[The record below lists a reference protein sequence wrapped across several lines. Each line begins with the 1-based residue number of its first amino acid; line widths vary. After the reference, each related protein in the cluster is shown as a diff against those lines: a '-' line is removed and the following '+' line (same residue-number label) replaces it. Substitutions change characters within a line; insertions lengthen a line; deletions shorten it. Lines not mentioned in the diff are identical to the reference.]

1 MMFSYK
7 KAKNVLALT
16 AALSVLCSQSVFAA
30 TLELDLEETIQRAL
44 LTNPDIKIAES
55 QRKEAKAD
63 YSAAKSA
70 RGISISLNHSTGRG
84 GYADNQA
91 VRDAAGRI
99 LGYTKYIGNDH
110 SNSITASLPIFTG
123 GELQGQ
129 IGQAKAN
136 YRTMLSAEQQA
147 YNEMKETA
155 TTGYFNMLNAG
166 NMKNLRTES
175 VDRLQAHLDNVI
187 AQYNVGIVARADVL
201 RSEVELANAKQDL
214 ITASNEYDVAEA
226 TLNNI
231 IGTPL
236 NTTLTLKDTL
246 QYVPYDNDM
255 AYCLAYSEEHRP
267 ELKQAEYGVDAA
279 EAALVVAR
287 SGHMP
292 KIYANASNNWGGD
305 GSNWPGDDNENWSV
319 GVTASMNI
327 FDSGVTWSKIHAAQE
342 ALVQAKETQRQVKDA
357 VELEVRTD
365 YLNMREAEKRITTA
379 QVAVASAEEDYH
391 IAVVRYQA
399 GVGTNIDVM
408 DAQEALTQ
416 AKTNYYQALYNYNT
430 SKAALNT
437 SMGVGVPVPEPRT
450 FPEPVEDTDVSAD
463 TEDAAA
469 ETVPDEEM
477 ADADVQQGAEE
488 AANDSE
494 NADAE
499 AAENAA
505 PAEQQSEAVP
515 AEEAAVDA
523 QAAAE

>member
-1 MMFSYK
+1 MFSYK

-44 LTNPDIKIAES
+44 LTNPSVKIAES

-84 GYADNQA
+84 GYADNT
-91 VRDAAGRI
+91 RYFTYDNLGNRI
-99 LGYTKYIGNDH
+99 PQYDKSIGNSH

-136 YRTMLSAEQQA
+136 YRSMLSAEEQA

-155 TTGYFNMLNAG
+155 TTGYFNMLNAT
-166 NMKNLRTES
+166 NMKALRQES

-201 RSEVELANAKQDL
+201 RSEVELANAKQDY

-236 NTTLTLKDTL
+236 NTTLKLKDSL

-255 AYCLAYSEEHRP
+255 AYCLAYSEQHRP

-292 KIYANASNNWGGD
+292 KVYASASNSWA
-305 GSNWPGDDNENWSV
+305 SESWPGDDNEEWQV

-342 ALVQAKETQRQVKDA
+342 ALVQAKESQRQIKDA

-365 YLNMREAEKRITTA
+365 YLSMREAEKRISTA

-450 FPEPVEDTDVSAD
+450 FPEPVEDT
-463 TEDAAA
+463 AA
-469 ETVPDEEM
+469 
-477 ADADVQQGAEE
+477 Q
-488 AANDSE
+488 
-494 NADAE
+494 

-505 PAEQQSEAVP
+505 STAAENGNT
-515 AEEAAVDA
+515 
-523 QAAAE
+523 AAAEQTAE

>member
-1 MMFSYK
+1 MFSYK

-44 LTNPDIKIAES
+44 LTNPSVKIAEYN
-55 QRKEAKAD
+55 RKAAKAD
-63 YSAAKSA
+63 YSAAKGA

-84 GYADNQA
+84 GYADNQFFEG
-91 VRDAAGRI
+91 VNIG
-99 LGYTKYIGNDH
+99 KQIGNSH
-110 SNSITASLPIFTG
+110 NNSVTATLPIFTG

-136 YRTMLSAEQQA
+136 YRSMLSAEEQA
-147 YNEMKETA
+147 YIEMKETA
-155 TTGYFNMLNAG
+155 TSGYFTMLDAG
-166 NMKNLRTES
+166 NMKALRQES

-201 RSEVELANAKQDL
+201 RSEVELANAQQNY
-214 ITASNEYDVAEA
+214 ITASNQYDVAEA

-236 NTTLTLKDTL
+236 GTTLLLKDRL
-246 QYVPYDNDM
+246 QYEPYENDM
-255 AYCLAYSEEHRP
+255 AYCLAYSEQHRP
-267 ELKQAEYGVDAA
+267 ELKQAEYAIDSA

-292 KIYANASNNWGGD
+292 KVYANASNNWGGN
-305 GSNWPGDDNENWSV
+305 GSDWPGDDDENWSV
-319 GVTASMNI
+319 GVTASMNV

-342 ALVQAKETQRQVKDA
+342 NLAKAKESQRHIKDN

-365 YLNMREAEKRITTA
+365 YLNLREAEKRITTT

-450 FPEPVEDTDVSAD
+450 FPEPVEDTAAQAADAQSAG
-463 TEDAAA
+463 TDAAA
-469 ETVPDEEM
+469 QTENA
-477 ADADVQQGAEE
+477 ADGSAQTPANTAGAEQP
-488 AANDSE
+488 
-494 NADAE
+494 

-505 PAEQQSEAVP
+505 STAAENGNT
-515 AEEAAVDA
+515 
-523 QAAAE
+523 AAAEQTAE

>member
-1 MMFSYK
+1 MFSYK

-44 LTNPDIKIAES
+44 LTNPSVKIAEYN
-55 QRKEAKAD
+55 RKAAKAD

-70 RGISISLNHSTGRG
+70 RGISISLSHDSGRG
-84 GYADNQA
+84 GYADYAWRNVNGGA
-91 VRDAAGRI
+91 PI
-99 LGYTKYIGNDH
+99 WTKSIGNSH

-136 YRTMLSAEQQA
+136 YRSMLSAEEQA

-155 TTGYFNMLNAG
+155 TTGYFNMLNAT
-166 NMKNLRTES
+166 NMKALRQES

-201 RSEVELANAKQDL
+201 RSEVELANAQQNY

-236 NTTLTLKDTL
+236 GTTLLLKDRL
-246 QYVPYDNDM
+246 QYEPYENDM
-255 AYCLAYSEEHRP
+255 AYCLAYSEQHRP
-267 ELKQAEYGVDAA
+267 ELKQAEYAIDSA

-292 KIYANASNNWGGD
+292 KVYANASNNWGGN
-305 GSNWPGDDNENWSV
+305 GSDWPGDDDENWSV
-319 GVTASMNI
+319 GVTASMNV

-342 ALVQAKETQRQVKDA
+342 NLAKAKESQRQIKDN

-365 YLNMREAEKRITTA
+365 YLNLREAEKRITTT

-450 FPEPVEDTDVSAD
+450 FPEPVEDTAAQSAD
-463 TEDAAA
+463 AQSAGTDTAAQTENAAS
-469 ETVPDEEM
+469 
-477 ADADVQQGAEE
+477 
-488 AANDSE
+488 DSAQE
-494 NADAE
+494 PVNTADAE
-499 AAENAA
+499 QPAAENAA
-505 PAEQQSEAVP
+505 STAAENGNT
-515 AEEAAVDA
+515 
-523 QAAAE
+523 AAAEQTAE

>member
-1 MMFSYK
+1 MFGYK
-7 KAKNVLALT
+7 KAKNVLVLT
-16 AALSVLCSQSVFAA
+16 AALSVLCSQPVFAA
-30 TLELDLEETIQRAL
+30 TLELDLDETIQRAL

-70 RGISISLNHSTGRG
+70 RGISISLNHDSGRG
-84 GYADNQA
+84 GYADNRRY
-91 VRDAAGRI
+91 VITDNMGRQI
-99 LGYTKYIGNDH
+99 PRYDKSIGNSH
-110 SNSITASLPIFTG
+110 SNSITASLPLFTG

-136 YRTMLSAEQQA
+136 YRSMLSAEEQA

-166 NMKNLRTES
+166 NMKALRQES

-201 RSEVELANAKQDL
+201 RSEVELANAKQDY

-236 NTTLTLKDTL
+236 NTTLKLKDSL

-255 AYCLAYSEEHRP
+255 AYCLAYSEQHRP

-292 KIYANASNNWGGD
+292 KIYANASDNWGGN
-305 GSNWPGDDNENWSV
+305 GSNWPGDDDENWSV
-319 GVTASMNI
+319 GVTASINV

-342 ALVQAKETQRQVKDA
+342 ALVQAKESQRQIKDN

-365 YLNMREAEKRITTA
+365 YLSMREAEKRITTA

-450 FPEPVEDTDVSAD
+450 FPEPVEDTAAQAADAQSAG
-463 TEDAAA
+463 TDAAA
-469 ETVPDEEM
+469 QTENA
-477 ADADVQQGAEE
+477 ADDSAQAP
-488 AANDSE
+488 ANT
-494 NADAE
+494 ADAE
-499 AAENAA
+499 QPAAENAA
-505 PAEQQSEAVP
+505 STSTAAENGNT
-515 AEEAAVDA
+515 
-523 QAAAE
+523 AAAEQTAE

>member
-1 MMFSYK
+1 MFSYK

-44 LTNPDIKIAES
+44 LTNPSVKIAEYN
-55 QRKEAKAD
+55 RKAAKAD
-63 YSAAKSA
+63 YSAAKGA
-70 RGISISLNHSTGRG
+70 RGISISLNHDSGRG
-84 GYADNQA
+84 GYADNRRY
-91 VRDAAGRI
+91 VITDNMGRQI
-99 LGYTKYIGNDH
+99 PRYDKSIGNSH
-110 SNSITASLPIFTG
+110 SNSITASLPLFTG

-136 YRTMLSAEQQA
+136 YRSMLSAEEQA

-155 TTGYFNMLNAG
+155 TTGYFNMLNAT
-166 NMKNLRTES
+166 NMKALRQES

-201 RSEVELANAKQDL
+201 RSEVELANAQQNY

-236 NTTLTLKDTL
+236 GTTLLLKDRL
-246 QYVPYDNDM
+246 QYEPYENDM
-255 AYCLAYSEEHRP
+255 AYCLAYSEQHRP
-267 ELKQAEYGVDAA
+267 ELKQAEYAIDSA

-292 KIYANASNNWGGD
+292 KVYANASNNWGGN
-305 GSNWPGDDNENWSV
+305 GSDWPGDDDENWSV
-319 GVTASMNI
+319 GVTASMNV

-342 ALVQAKETQRQVKDA
+342 NLAKAKESQRQIKDN

-365 YLNMREAEKRITTA
+365 YLSMREAEKRITTT

-450 FPEPVEDTDVSAD
+450 FPEPVEDT
-463 TEDAAA
+463 AAQA
-469 ETVPDEEM
+469 
-477 ADADVQQGAEE
+477 ADAQSAGTDT
-488 AANDSE
+488 AAQTENAADDSAQAQA
-494 NADAE
+494 NTADAE
-499 AAENAA
+499 QPAAENAA
-505 PAEQQSEAVP
+505 STAAENGNT
-515 AEEAAVDA
+515 
-523 QAAAE
+523 AAAEQTAE

>member
-1 MMFSYK
+1 MFSYK

-44 LTNPDIKIAES
+44 LTNPSVKIAEYN
-55 QRKEAKAD
+55 RKAAKAD
-63 YSAAKSA
+63 YSAAKGA
-70 RGISISLNHSTGRG
+70 RGISISLNHDSGRG
-84 GYADNQA
+84 GYADNRRY
-91 VRDAAGRI
+91 VITDNMGRQI
-99 LGYTKYIGNDH
+99 PRYDKSIGNSH
-110 SNSITASLPIFTG
+110 SNSITASLPLFTG

-136 YRTMLSAEQQA
+136 YRSMLSAEEQA

-155 TTGYFNMLNAG
+155 TTGYFNMLNAT
-166 NMKNLRTES
+166 NMKALRQES

-201 RSEVELANAKQDL
+201 RSEVELANAQQNY

-236 NTTLTLKDTL
+236 GTTLLLKDRL
-246 QYVPYDNDM
+246 QYEPYENDM
-255 AYCLAYSEEHRP
+255 AYCLAYSEQHRP
-267 ELKQAEYGVDAA
+267 ELKQAEYAIDSA

-292 KIYANASNNWGGD
+292 KVYANASNNWGGN
-305 GSNWPGDDNENWSV
+305 GSDWPGDDDENWSV
-319 GVTASMNI
+319 GVTASMNV

-342 ALVQAKETQRQVKDA
+342 NLAKAKESQRQIKDN

-365 YLNMREAEKRITTA
+365 YLNLREAEKRITTT

-450 FPEPVEDTDVSAD
+450 FPEPVEDTAAQAADAQSAG
-463 TEDAAA
+463 TDAAA
-469 ETVPDEEM
+469 QTENA
-477 ADADVQQGAEE
+477 ADGSAQAP
-488 AANDSE
+488 ANT
-494 NADAE
+494 ADAE
-499 AAENAA
+499 QPAAENAA
-505 PAEQQSEAVP
+505 STAAENGNT
-515 AEEAAVDA
+515 
-523 QAAAE
+523 AAAEQTAE

>member
-1 MMFSYK
+1 MFSYK

-16 AALSVLCSQSVFAA
+16 AALSMLCSQSVFAA

-44 LTNPDIKIAES
+44 LTNPSVKIAEYN
-55 QRKEAKAD
+55 RKAAKAD
-63 YSAAKSA
+63 YSAAKGA
-70 RGISISLNHSTGRG
+70 RGISISLSHSSGRG
-84 GYADNQA
+84 GYADPQYNQQL
-91 VRDAAGRI
+91 RI
-99 LGYTKYIGNDH
+99 WTKGIDNSH

-136 YRTMLSAEQQA
+136 YRSMLSAEEQA

-155 TTGYFNMLNAG
+155 TTGYFNMLNAT
-166 NMKNLRTES
+166 NMKALRQES

-201 RSEVELANAKQDL
+201 RSEVELANAQQNY
-214 ITASNEYDVAEA
+214 ITASNQYDVAEA

-236 NTTLTLKDTL
+236 NTTLKLKDSL

-255 AYCLAYSEEHRP
+255 AYCLAYSEQHRP
-267 ELKQAEYGVDAA
+267 ELKQAEYAVDSA

-292 KIYANASNNWGGD
+292 KVYANASNNWGGN
-305 GSNWPGDDNENWSV
+305 GSDWPGDDDENWSV
-319 GVTASMNI
+319 GVTASMNV

-342 ALVQAKETQRQVKDA
+342 NLAKAKESQRQIKDN

-365 YLNMREAEKRITTA
+365 YLNLREAEKRITTT

-450 FPEPVEDTDVSAD
+450 FPEPVEDTAAQAADAQSAG
-463 TEDAAA
+463 TDAAA
-469 ETVPDEEM
+469 QTENA
-477 ADADVQQGAEE
+477 ADGSAQAP
-488 AANDSE
+488 ANT
-494 NADAE
+494 ADAE
-499 AAENAA
+499 QPAAENAA
-505 PAEQQSEAVP
+505 STAAENGNT
-515 AEEAAVDA
+515 
-523 QAAAE
+523 AAAEQTAE

>member
-1 MMFSYK
+1 MFSYK

-44 LTNPDIKIAES
+44 LTNPSVKIAES

-70 RGISISLNHSTGRG
+70 RGISISLNHDSGRG
-84 GYADNQA
+84 GYADNRRY
-91 VRDAAGRI
+91 VITDNMGRQI
-99 LGYTKYIGNDH
+99 PRYDKSIGNSH
-110 SNSITASLPIFTG
+110 SNSITASLPLFTG

-136 YRTMLSAEQQA
+136 YRSMLSAEEQA

-155 TTGYFNMLNAG
+155 TTGYFNMLNAT
-166 NMKNLRTES
+166 NMKALRQES

-201 RSEVELANAKQDL
+201 RSEVELANAQQNY

-236 NTTLTLKDTL
+236 GTTLLLKDRL
-246 QYVPYDNDM
+246 QYEPYENDM
-255 AYCLAYSEEHRP
+255 AYCLAYSEQHRP

-292 KIYANASNNWGGD
+292 KVYASASNSWA
-305 GSNWPGDDNENWSV
+305 SESWPGDDNEEWQV

-342 ALVQAKETQRQVKDA
+342 ALVQAKESQRQIKDA

-365 YLNMREAEKRITTA
+365 YLSMREAEKRISTA

-450 FPEPVEDTDVSAD
+450 FPEPVEDTAAQAADAQSAG
-463 TEDAAA
+463 TDAAA
-469 ETVPDEEM
+469 QTENA
-477 ADADVQQGAEE
+477 ADGSAQAP
-488 AANDSE
+488 ANT
-494 NADAE
+494 ADAE
-499 AAENAA
+499 QPAAENAA
-505 PAEQQSEAVP
+505 STAAENGNT
-515 AEEAAVDA
+515 
-523 QAAAE
+523 AAAEQTAE

>member
-1 MMFSYK
+1 MFSYK

-44 LTNPDIKIAES
+44 LTNPSVKIAEYN
-55 QRKEAKAD
+55 RKAAKAD
-63 YSAAKSA
+63 YSAAKGA
-70 RGISISLNHSTGRG
+70 RGISISLSHDSGRG
-84 GYADNQA
+84 GYADYAMRSVN
-91 VRDAAGRI
+91 GGTPI
-99 LGYTKYIGNDH
+99 WTKSIGNSH

-136 YRTMLSAEQQA
+136 YRSMLSAEEQA

-155 TTGYFNMLNAG
+155 TTGYFNMLNAT
-166 NMKNLRTES
+166 NMKALRQES

-201 RSEVELANAKQDL
+201 RSEVELANAQQNY
-214 ITASNEYDVAEA
+214 ITASNQYDVAEA

-236 NTTLTLKDTL
+236 GTTLLLKDRL
-246 QYVPYDNDM
+246 QYEPYENDM
-255 AYCLAYSEEHRP
+255 AYCLAYSEQHRP
-267 ELKQAEYGVDAA
+267 ELKQAEYAVDSA

-292 KIYANASNNWGGD
+292 KVYANASNNWGGN
-305 GSNWPGDDNENWSV
+305 GSDWPGDDDENWSV
-319 GVTASMNI
+319 GVTASMNV

-342 ALVQAKETQRQVKDA
+342 NLAKAKESQRQIKDN

-365 YLNMREAEKRITTA
+365 YLNLREAEKRITTT

-450 FPEPVEDTDVSAD
+450 FPEPVEDTAAQAADAQSAG
-463 TEDAAA
+463 TDAAA
-469 ETVPDEEM
+469 QTENA
-477 ADADVQQGAEE
+477 ADGSAQAP
-488 AANDSE
+488 ANT
-494 NADAE
+494 ADAE
-499 AAENAA
+499 QPAAENAA
-505 PAEQQSEAVP
+505 STAAENGNT
-515 AEEAAVDA
+515 
-523 QAAAE
+523 AAAEQTAE

>member
-1 MMFSYK
+1 MFSYK

-44 LTNPDIKIAES
+44 LTNPSVKIAEYN
-55 QRKEAKAD
+55 RKAAKAD

-70 RGISISLNHSTGRG
+70 RGISISLSHESGRG
-84 GYADNQA
+84 VYADNHIL
-91 VRDAAGRI
+91 RDAAGRI
-99 LGYTKYIGNDH
+99 LSNDKQIGNTH

-136 YRTMLSAEQQA
+136 YRSMLSAEEQA

-155 TTGYFNMLNAG
+155 TTGYFNMLNAT
-166 NMKNLRTES
+166 NMKALRQES

-201 RSEVELANAKQDL
+201 RSEVELANAQQNY

-236 NTTLTLKDTL
+236 GTTLLLKDRL
-246 QYVPYDNDM
+246 QYEPYENDM
-255 AYCLAYSEEHRP
+255 AYCLAYSEQHRP
-267 ELKQAEYGVDAA
+267 ELKQAEYAIDSA

-292 KIYANASNNWGGD
+292 KVYANASNNWGGN
-305 GSNWPGDDNENWSV
+305 GSDWPGDDDENWSV
-319 GVTASMNI
+319 GVTASMNV

-342 ALVQAKETQRQVKDA
+342 NLAKAKESQRQIKDN

-365 YLNMREAEKRITTA
+365 YLNLREAEKRITTT

-450 FPEPVEDTDVSAD
+450 FPEPVEDTAAQAADAQSAG
-463 TEDAAA
+463 TDAAA
-469 ETVPDEEM
+469 QTENA
-477 ADADVQQGAEE
+477 ADDSAQAP
-488 AANDSE
+488 ANT
-494 NADAE
+494 ADAE
-499 AAENAA
+499 QPAAENAA
-505 PAEQQSEAVP
+505 STSTAAENGNT
-515 AEEAAVDA
+515 
-523 QAAAE
+523 AAAEQTAE

>member
-1 MMFSYK
+1 MFSYK

-44 LTNPDIKIAES
+44 LTNPSVKIAEYN
-55 QRKEAKAD
+55 RKAAKAD
-63 YSAAKSA
+63 YSAAKGA
-70 RGISISLNHSTGRG
+70 RGISISLSHDSGRG
-84 GYADNQA
+84 GYANYA
-91 VRDAAGRI
+91 WRNVNGGAPI
-99 LGYTKYIGNDH
+99 WTKSIGNSH

-136 YRTMLSAEQQA
+136 YRSMLSAEEQA

-155 TTGYFNMLNAG
+155 TTGYFNMLNAT
-166 NMKNLRTES
+166 NMKALRQES

-201 RSEVELANAKQDL
+201 RSEVELANAQQNY

-236 NTTLTLKDTL
+236 GTTLLLKDRL
-246 QYVPYDNDM
+246 QYEPYENDM
-255 AYCLAYSEEHRP
+255 AYCLAYSEQHRP

-292 KIYANASNNWGGD
+292 KVYANASNNWGGN
-305 GSNWPGDDNENWSV
+305 GSDWPGDDDENWSV
-319 GVTASMNI
+319 GVTASMNV
-327 FDSGVTWSKIHAAQE
+327 FDSGVTWSRIHAAQE
-342 ALVQAKETQRQVKDA
+342 NLAKAKESQRQIKDN

-365 YLNMREAEKRITTA
+365 YLNLREAEKRITTT

-450 FPEPVEDTDVSAD
+450 FPEPVEDT
-463 TEDAAA
+463 AAQA
-469 ETVPDEEM
+469 
-477 ADADVQQGAEE
+477 ADAQSAGSDT
-488 AANDSE
+488 AAQTE
-494 NADAE
+494 NAADGSAQAPANTADAE
-499 AAENAA
+499 QPAAENAA
-505 PAEQQSEAVP
+505 ST
-515 AEEAAVDA
+515 AAGNGNT
-523 QAAAE
+523 AAAEQTAE

>member
-1 MMFSYK
+1 MFSYK

-44 LTNPDIKIAES
+44 LTNPSVKIAEYN
-55 QRKEAKAD
+55 RKAAKAD

-70 RGISISLNHSTGRG
+70 RGISISLSHSSGRG
-84 GYADNQA
+84 GYADPQYNQQL
-91 VRDAAGRI
+91 RI
-99 LGYTKYIGNDH
+99 WTKGIDNSH

-136 YRTMLSAEQQA
+136 YRSMLSAEEQA

-155 TTGYFNMLNAG
+155 TTGYFNMLNAT
-166 NMKNLRTES
+166 NMKALRQES

-201 RSEVELANAKQDL
+201 RSEVELANAQQNY

-236 NTTLTLKDTL
+236 GTTLLLKDRL
-246 QYVPYDNDM
+246 QYEPYENDM
-255 AYCLAYSEEHRP
+255 AYCLAYSEQHRP
-267 ELKQAEYGVDAA
+267 ELKQAEYAIDSA

-292 KIYANASNNWGGD
+292 KVYANASNNWGGN
-305 GSNWPGDDNENWSV
+305 GSDWPGDDDENWSV
-319 GVTASMNI
+319 GVTASMNV

-342 ALVQAKETQRQVKDA
+342 NLAKAKESQRQIKDN

-365 YLNMREAEKRITTA
+365 YLNLREAEKRITTT

-450 FPEPVEDTDVSAD
+450 FPEPVEDTAAQAADAQSAG
-463 TEDAAA
+463 TDAAA
-469 ETVPDEEM
+469 QTENA
-477 ADADVQQGAEE
+477 ADDSAQAP
-488 AANDSE
+488 ANT
-494 NADAE
+494 ADAE
-499 AAENAA
+499 QPAAGNAASTAAENGNT
-505 PAEQQSEAVP
+505 
-515 AEEAAVDA
+515 
-523 QAAAE
+523 AAAEQTAE

>member
-1 MMFSYK
+1 MFSYK

-16 AALSVLCSQSVFAA
+16 TALSVLCSQSVFAA

-44 LTNPDIKIAES
+44 LTNPSVKIAEYN
-55 QRKEAKAD
+55 RKAAKAD
-63 YSAAKSA
+63 YSAAKSS
-70 RGISISLNHSTGRG
+70 RGISISLSHESGRG
-84 GYADNQA
+84 GYADNHIL
-91 VRDAAGRI
+91 RDAAGRI
-99 LGYTKYIGNDH
+99 LSNDKQIGNTH

-136 YRTMLSAEQQA
+136 YRSMLSAEEQA

-155 TTGYFNMLNAG
+155 TTGYFNMLNAT
-166 NMKNLRTES
+166 NMKALRQES

-201 RSEVELANAKQDL
+201 RSEVELANAQQNY

-236 NTTLTLKDTL
+236 GTTLLLKDRL
-246 QYVPYDNDM
+246 QYEPYENDM
-255 AYCLAYSEEHRP
+255 AYCLAYSEQHRP
-267 ELKQAEYGVDAA
+267 ELKQAEYAIDSA

-292 KIYANASNNWGGD
+292 KVYANASNNWGGN
-305 GSNWPGDDNENWSV
+305 GSDWPGDDDENWSV
-319 GVTASMNI
+319 GVTASMNV

-342 ALVQAKETQRQVKDA
+342 NLAKAKESQRQIKDN

-365 YLNMREAEKRITTA
+365 YLNLREAEKRITTT

-450 FPEPVEDTDVSAD
+450 FPEPVEDT
-463 TEDAAA
+463 AAQA
-469 ETVPDEEM
+469 
-477 ADADVQQGAEE
+477 ADAQSAGTDAGAQT
-488 AANDSE
+488 E
-494 NADAE
+494 NAASDSAQAPANTADVE
-499 AAENAA
+499 QPAAENAA
-505 PAEQQSEAVP
+505 STAAENGNT
-515 AEEAAVDA
+515 
-523 QAAAE
+523 AAAEQTAE

>member
-1 MMFSYK
+1 MFSYK

-44 LTNPDIKIAES
+44 LTNPSVKIAEYN
-55 QRKEAKAD
+55 RKAAKAD
-63 YSAAKSA
+63 YSAAKGA
-70 RGISISLNHSTGRG
+70 RGISISLSHSTGRN
-84 GYADNQA
+84 GYADYAMRSVN
-91 VRDAAGRI
+91 GGTEI
-99 LGYTKYIGNDH
+99 WTKGIGNSH
-110 SNSITASLPIFTG
+110 SNSISASLPIFTG

-136 YRTMLSAEQQA
+136 YRSMLSAEEQA

-155 TTGYFNMLNAG
+155 TTGYFNMLNAT
-166 NMKNLRTES
+166 NMKALRQES

-201 RSEVELANAKQDL
+201 RSEVELANAQQNY
-214 ITASNEYDVAEA
+214 ITASNQYDVAEA

-236 NTTLTLKDTL
+236 GTTLLLKDRL
-246 QYVPYDNDM
+246 QYEPYENDM
-255 AYCLAYSEEHRP
+255 AYCLAYSEQHRP
-267 ELKQAEYGVDAA
+267 ELKQAEYAIDSA

-292 KIYANASNNWGGD
+292 KVYANASNNWGGN
-305 GSNWPGDDNENWSV
+305 GSDWPGDDDENWSV
-319 GVTASMNI
+319 GVTASMNV
-327 FDSGVTWSKIHAAQE
+327 FDSGVTWSRIHAAQE
-342 ALVQAKETQRQVKDA
+342 NLAKAKESQRQIKDN

-365 YLNMREAEKRITTA
+365 YLNLREAEKRITTT

-450 FPEPVEDTDVSAD
+450 FSEPVEDT
-463 TEDAAA
+463 AAQA
-469 ETVPDEEM
+469 
-477 ADADVQQGAEE
+477 ADAQSAGSDT
-488 AANDSE
+488 AAQTE
-494 NADAE
+494 NAADGSAQAPANTADAE
-499 AAENAA
+499 QPAAENAA
-505 PAEQQSEAVP
+505 STAAENGNT
-515 AEEAAVDA
+515 
-523 QAAAE
+523 AAAEQTAE

>member
-1 MMFSYK
+1 MFSYK
-7 KAKNVLALT
+7 KAKNVLAAT
-16 AALSVLCSQSVFAA
+16 AALTLLCSQSVFAA
-30 TLELDLEETIQRAL
+30 TLELDLDETIQRAL
-44 LTNPDIKIAES
+44 LTNPNVKIAEYN
-55 QRKEAKAD
+55 RKAAKAD

-70 RGISISLNHSTGRG
+70 RGISISVNHQTGRG

-91 VRDAAGRI
+91 IRDINGSL
-99 LGYTKYIGNDH
+99 LGYSKNIGNNH
-110 SNSITASLPIFTG
+110 SNSITATLPLFTG

-136 YRTMLSAEQQA
+136 YRSMLSAEEQA
-147 YNEMKETA
+147 YIEMKETA
-155 TTGYFNMLNAG
+155 TNGYFGMLDAG
-166 NMKNLRTES
+166 NMKTLCQES

-201 RSEVELANAKQDL
+201 RSEVELANAKQDY
-214 ITASNEYDVAEA
+214 ISAANSYDVAEA

-236 NTTLTLKDTL
+236 DTTLILKDSL

-255 AYCLAYSEEHRP
+255 AYCLAYSKDHRP
-267 ELKQAEYGVDAA
+267 ELKQAEYAIDAA

-292 KIYANASNNWGGD
+292 KINATAGNYWGGD
-305 GSNWPGDDNENWSV
+305 GSNWPGDDDENWAV

-342 ALVQAKETQRQVKDA
+342 NLAKAKESQRQIQDA

-365 YLNMREAEKRITTA
+365 YLGMREAEKRISTT
-379 QVAVASAEEDYH
+379 QVAVAQAEEDYH

-408 DAQEALTQ
+408 DAQVALTE
-416 AKTNYYQALYNYNT
+416 AKTNYVKALYDYNT

-450 FPEPVEDTDVSAD
+450 FPAPVEDVAA
-463 TEDAAA
+463 TENTEAAEAEQPAQEQAEQPAA
-469 ETVPDEEM
+469 ETAP
-477 ADADVQQGAEE
+477 AE
-488 AANDSE
+488 
-494 NADAE
+494 
-499 AAENAA
+499 ENAA
-505 PAEQQSEAVP
+505 E
-515 AEEAAVDA
+515 
-523 QAAAE
+523 QAAE

>member
-1 MMFSYK
+1 MFSYK

-44 LTNPDIKIAES
+44 LTNPSVKIAEYN
-55 QRKEAKAD
+55 RKAAKAD
-63 YSAAKSA
+63 YSAAKGA
-70 RGISISLNHSTGRG
+70 RGISISLSHDSGRG
-84 GYADNQA
+84 GYADYAMRSVN
-91 VRDAAGRI
+91 GGTKI
-99 LGYTKYIGNDH
+99 LTKGIGNSH

-136 YRTMLSAEQQA
+136 YRSMLSAEEQA

-155 TTGYFNMLNAG
+155 TTGYFNMLNAT
-166 NMKNLRTES
+166 NMKALRQES

-201 RSEVELANAKQDL
+201 RSEVELANAQQNY
-214 ITASNEYDVAEA
+214 ITASNQYDVAEA

-236 NTTLTLKDTL
+236 GTTLLLKDRL
-246 QYVPYDNDM
+246 QYEPYENDM
-255 AYCLAYSEEHRP
+255 AYCLAYSEQHRP
-267 ELKQAEYGVDAA
+267 ELKQAEYAIDSA

-292 KIYANASNNWGGD
+292 KVYANASNNWGGN
-305 GSNWPGDDNENWSV
+305 GSDWPGDDDENWSV
-319 GVTASMNI
+319 GVTASMNV

-342 ALVQAKETQRQVKDA
+342 NLAKAKESQRQIKDN

-365 YLNMREAEKRITTA
+365 YLNLREAEKRITTT

-450 FPEPVEDTDVSAD
+450 FPEPVEDTAAQAADAQSAG
-463 TEDAAA
+463 TDAAA
-469 ETVPDEEM
+469 QTENA
-477 ADADVQQGAEE
+477 ADGSAQAP
-488 AANDSE
+488 ANT
-494 NADAE
+494 ADAE
-499 AAENAA
+499 QPAAENAA
-505 PAEQQSEAVP
+505 STAAENGNT
-515 AEEAAVDA
+515 
-523 QAAAE
+523 AAAEQTAE

>member
-1 MMFSYK
+1 MFSYK

-44 LTNPDIKIAES
+44 LTNPSVKIAEYN
-55 QRKEAKAD
+55 RKAAKAD

-70 RGISISLNHSTGRG
+70 RGISISLNHESGRG
-84 GYADNQA
+84 GYADNHIL
-91 VRDAAGRI
+91 RDAAGRI
-99 LGYTKYIGNDH
+99 LSNDKQIGNTH

-136 YRTMLSAEQQA
+136 YRSMLSAEEQA

-155 TTGYFNMLNAG
+155 TTGYFNMLNAT
-166 NMKNLRTES
+166 NMKALRQES

-201 RSEVELANAKQDL
+201 RSEVELANAQQNY

-236 NTTLTLKDTL
+236 GTTLLLKDRL
-246 QYVPYDNDM
+246 QYEPYENDM
-255 AYCLAYSEEHRP
+255 AYCLAYSEQHRP
-267 ELKQAEYGVDAA
+267 ELKQAEYAIDSA

-292 KIYANASNNWGGD
+292 KVYANASNNWGGN
-305 GSNWPGDDNENWSV
+305 GSDWPGDDDENWSV
-319 GVTASMNI
+319 GVTASMNV

-342 ALVQAKETQRQVKDA
+342 NLAKAKESQRQIKDN

-365 YLNMREAEKRITTA
+365 YLNLREAEKRITTT

-437 SMGVGVPVPEPRT
+437 SMGVGVPVPESRT
-450 FPEPVEDTDVSAD
+450 FPEPVEDTAAQAADAQSAG
-463 TEDAAA
+463 TDAAA
-469 ETVPDEEM
+469 QTENA
-477 ADADVQQGAEE
+477 AD
-488 AANDSE
+488 DSAQAST
-494 NADAE
+494 ADAE
-499 AAENAA
+499 QPAAENAA
-505 PAEQQSEAVP
+505 STAAENGNT
-515 AEEAAVDA
+515 
-523 QAAAE
+523 AAAEQTAE

>member
-1 MMFSYK
+1 MFSYK

-44 LTNPDIKIAES
+44 LTNPSVKIAEYN
-55 QRKEAKAD
+55 RKAAKAD
-63 YSAAKSA
+63 YSAAKSS
-70 RGISISLNHSTGRG
+70 RGISISLSHDSGRG
-84 GYADNQA
+84 GYADNRSY
-91 VRDAAGRI
+91 VITDNMGRQI
-99 LGYTKYIGNDH
+99 PRYDKSIGNSH

-136 YRTMLSAEQQA
+136 YRSMLSAEEQA

-155 TTGYFNMLNAG
+155 TTGYFNMLNAT
-166 NMKNLRTES
+166 NMKALRQES

-201 RSEVELANAKQDL
+201 RSEVELANAQQNY

-236 NTTLTLKDTL
+236 GTTLLLKDRL
-246 QYVPYDNDM
+246 QYEPYENDM
-255 AYCLAYSEEHRP
+255 AYCLAYSEQHRP
-267 ELKQAEYGVDAA
+267 ELKQAEYAIDSA

-292 KIYANASNNWGGD
+292 KVYANASNNWGGN
-305 GSNWPGDDNENWSV
+305 GSDWPGDDDENWSV
-319 GVTASMNI
+319 GVTASMNV

-342 ALVQAKETQRQVKDA
+342 NLAKAKESQRQIKDN

-365 YLNMREAEKRITTA
+365 YLNLREAEKRITTT

-450 FPEPVEDTDVSAD
+450 FPEPVEDTAAQAADAQSAG
-463 TEDAAA
+463 TDAAA
-469 ETVPDEEM
+469 
-477 ADADVQQGAEE
+477 Q
-488 AANDSE
+488 
-494 NADAE
+494 
-499 AAENAA
+499 AENGNT
-505 PAEQQSEAVP
+505 
-515 AEEAAVDA
+515 
-523 QAAAE
+523 AAAEQTAE

>member
-1 MMFSYK
+1 MFSYK

-44 LTNPDIKIAES
+44 LTNPSVKIAEYN
-55 QRKEAKAD
+55 RKAAKAD
-63 YSAAKSA
+63 YSAAKGA
-70 RGISISLNHSTGRG
+70 RGISISLSHDSSRG
-84 GYADNQA
+84 GYADYARRSINGGT
-91 VRDAAGRI
+91 DI
-99 LGYTKYIGNDH
+99 WTKGIGNSH

-136 YRTMLSAEQQA
+136 YRSMLSAEEQA

-155 TTGYFNMLNAG
+155 TTGYFNMLNAT
-166 NMKNLRTES
+166 NMKALRQES

-201 RSEVELANAKQDL
+201 RSEVELANAQQNY

-236 NTTLTLKDTL
+236 GTTLLLKDRL
-246 QYVPYDNDM
+246 QYEPYENDM
-255 AYCLAYSEEHRP
+255 AYCLAYSEQHRP
-267 ELKQAEYGVDAA
+267 ELKQAEYAIDSA

-292 KIYANASNNWGGD
+292 KVYANASNNWGGN
-305 GSNWPGDDNENWSV
+305 GSDWPGDDDENWSV
-319 GVTASMNI
+319 GVTASMNV
-327 FDSGVTWSKIHAAQE
+327 FDSGVTWSRIHAAQE
-342 ALVQAKETQRQVKDA
+342 NLAKAKESQRQIKDN

-365 YLNMREAEKRITTA
+365 YLNLREAEKRITTT

-450 FPEPVEDTDVSAD
+450 FPEPVEDTAAQAADAQSAS
-463 TEDAAA
+463 TDAAA
-469 ETVPDEEM
+469 QTENAADGSEQVP
-477 ADADVQQGAEE
+477 
-488 AANDSE
+488 ANT
-494 NADAE
+494 ADAE
-499 AAENAA
+499 QPAAENAA
-505 PAEQQSEAVP
+505 STAAENGNT
-515 AEEAAVDA
+515 
-523 QAAAE
+523 AAAEQTAE

>member
-1 MMFSYK
+1 MFSYK

-44 LTNPDIKIAES
+44 LTNPSVKIAEYN
-55 QRKEAKAD
+55 RKAAKAD
-63 YSAAKSA
+63 YSAAKSS
-70 RGISISLNHSTGRG
+70 RGISISLSHESGRG
-84 GYADNQA
+84 GYADNHIL
-91 VRDAAGRI
+91 RDAAGRI
-99 LGYTKYIGNDH
+99 LSNDKQIGNTH

-136 YRTMLSAEQQA
+136 YRSMLSAEEQA

-155 TTGYFNMLNAG
+155 TTGYFNMLNAT
-166 NMKNLRTES
+166 NMKALRQES

-201 RSEVELANAKQDL
+201 RSEVELANAQQNY

-236 NTTLTLKDTL
+236 GTTLLLKDRL
-246 QYVPYDNDM
+246 QYEPYENDM
-255 AYCLAYSEEHRP
+255 AYCLAYSEQHRP
-267 ELKQAEYGVDAA
+267 ELKQAEYAIDSA

-292 KIYANASNNWGGD
+292 KVYANASNNWGGN
-305 GSNWPGDDNENWSV
+305 GSDWPGDDDENWSV
-319 GVTASMNI
+319 GVTASMNV

-342 ALVQAKETQRQVKDA
+342 NLAKAKESQRQIKDN

-365 YLNMREAEKRITTA
+365 YLNLREAEKRITTT

-450 FPEPVEDTDVSAD
+450 FPEPVEDTAAQAADAQSAG
-463 TEDAAA
+463 TDAAA
-469 ETVPDEEM
+469 QT
-477 ADADVQQGAEE
+477 
-488 AANDSE
+488 E
-494 NADAE
+494 NAADGSAQAPANTANAE
-499 AAENAA
+499 QPAAENSASTSTAA
-505 PAEQQSEAVP
+505 ENGNT
-515 AEEAAVDA
+515 
-523 QAAAE
+523 AAAEQTAE

>member
-1 MMFSYK
+1 MFGYK
-7 KAKNVLALT
+7 KAKNVLVLT
-16 AALSVLCSQSVFAA
+16 AALSVLCSQPVFAA
-30 TLELDLEETIQRAL
+30 TLELDLDETIQRAL
-44 LTNPDIKIAES
+44 LTNPDIKIAET

-70 RGISISLNHSTGRG
+70 RGISISLNHDSGRG
-84 GYADNQA
+84 GYADNRRY
-91 VRDAAGRI
+91 VITDNMGRQI
-99 LGYTKYIGNDH
+99 PRYDKSIGNSH
-110 SNSITASLPIFTG
+110 SNSITASLPLFTG

-136 YRTMLSAEQQA
+136 YRSMLSAEEQA

-166 NMKNLRTES
+166 NMKALRQES
-175 VDRLQAHLDNVI
+175 VDRLQAHLDNVV

-201 RSEVELANAKQDL
+201 RSEVELANAKQDY

-236 NTTLTLKDTL
+236 NTTLKLKDSL

-255 AYCLAYSEEHRP
+255 AYCLAYSEQHRP

-292 KIYANASNNWGGD
+292 KIYANASDNWGGN
-305 GSNWPGDDNENWSV
+305 GSNWPGDDDENWSV
-319 GVTASMNI
+319 GVTASINV

-342 ALVQAKETQRQVKDA
+342 ALVQAKESQRQIKDN

-365 YLNMREAEKRITTA
+365 YLSMREAEKRITTA

-450 FPEPVEDTDVSAD
+450 FPEPVEDTAAQAADAQSAG
-463 TEDAAA
+463 TDAAA
-469 ETVPDEEM
+469 QTENA
-477 ADADVQQGAEE
+477 ADDSAQAP
-488 AANDSE
+488 ANT
-494 NADAE
+494 ADAE
-499 AAENAA
+499 QPAAENAA
-505 PAEQQSEAVP
+505 STSTAAENGNT
-515 AEEAAVDA
+515 
-523 QAAAE
+523 AAAEQTAE

>member
-1 MMFSYK
+1 MFSYK

-44 LTNPDIKIAES
+44 LTNPSVKIAEYN
-55 QRKEAKAD
+55 RKAAKAD
-63 YSAAKSA
+63 YSAAKGA
-70 RGISISLNHSTGRG
+70 RGISISLNHESGRG
-84 GYADNQA
+84 GYADNHIL
-91 VRDAAGRI
+91 RDAFGNI
-99 LGYTKYIGNDH
+99 LSNDKQIGNSH
-110 SNSITASLPIFTG
+110 NNSITASLPLFTG

-136 YRTMLSAEQQA
+136 YRSMLSAEEQA

-155 TTGYFNMLNAG
+155 TTGYFNMLNAT
-166 NMKNLRTES
+166 NMKALRQES

-201 RSEVELANAKQDL
+201 RSEVELANAQQNY

-236 NTTLTLKDTL
+236 GTTLLLKDRL
-246 QYVPYDNDM
+246 QYEPYENDM
-255 AYCLAYSEEHRP
+255 AYCLAYSEQHRP
-267 ELKQAEYGVDAA
+267 ELKQAEYAIDSA

-292 KIYANASNNWGGD
+292 KVYANASNNWGGN
-305 GSNWPGDDNENWSV
+305 GSDWPGDDDENWSV
-319 GVTASMNI
+319 GVTASMNV

-342 ALVQAKETQRQVKDA
+342 NLAKAKESQRQIKDN

-365 YLNMREAEKRITTA
+365 YLNLREAEKRITTT

-450 FPEPVEDTDVSAD
+450 FPEPVEDTAAQAADAQSAGS
-463 TEDAAA
+463 DAAA
-469 ETVPDEEM
+469 QTENAASDS
-477 ADADVQQGAEE
+477 VQTP
-488 AANDSE
+488 ANT
-494 NADAE
+494 ADAE
-499 AAENAA
+499 QPAAENAA
-505 PAEQQSEAVP
+505 STAAENGNT
-515 AEEAAVDA
+515 
-523 QAAAE
+523 AAAEQTAE

>member
-1 MMFSYK
+1 MFSYK

-16 AALSVLCSQSVFAA
+16 AALSLLCSQSVFAA

-44 LTNPDIKIAES
+44 LTNPSVKIAEYN
-55 QRKEAKAD
+55 RKAAKAD
-63 YSAAKSA
+63 YSAAKGA
-70 RGISISLNHSTGRG
+70 RGISISLSHDSSRG
-84 GYADNQA
+84 GYADYARRSINGGT
-91 VRDAAGRI
+91 DI
-99 LGYTKYIGNDH
+99 WTKGIGNSH

-136 YRTMLSAEQQA
+136 YRSMLSAEEQA

-155 TTGYFNMLNAG
+155 TTGYFNMLNAT
-166 NMKNLRTES
+166 NMKALRQES

-201 RSEVELANAKQDL
+201 RSEVELANAQQNY

-236 NTTLTLKDTL
+236 GTTLLLKDRL
-246 QYVPYDNDM
+246 QYEPYENDM
-255 AYCLAYSEEHRP
+255 AYCLAYSEQHRP
-267 ELKQAEYGVDAA
+267 ELKQAEYAIDSA

-292 KIYANASNNWGGD
+292 KVYANASNNWGGN
-305 GSNWPGDDNENWSV
+305 GSDWPGDDDENWSV
-319 GVTASMNI
+319 GVTASMNV

-342 ALVQAKETQRQVKDA
+342 NLAKAKESQRQIKDN

-365 YLNMREAEKRITTA
+365 YLNLREAEKRITTT

-450 FPEPVEDTDVSAD
+450 FPEPVEDTAAQAAGAQSAG
-463 TEDAAA
+463 TDAAA
-469 ETVPDEEM
+469 QTENAADGSEQVP
-477 ADADVQQGAEE
+477 
-488 AANDSE
+488 ANT
-494 NADAE
+494 ADAE
-499 AAENAA
+499 QPAAENAA
-505 PAEQQSEAVP
+505 STAAENGNT
-515 AEEAAVDA
+515 
-523 QAAAE
+523 AAAEQTAE

>member
-1 MMFSYK
+1 MFSYK

-30 TLELDLEETIQRAL
+30 TLELDLDETIQRAL
-44 LTNPDIKIAES
+44 LTNPNVKIAEYN
-55 QRKEAKAD
+55 RKAAKAD
-63 YSAAKSA
+63 YSAAKSS

-84 GYADNQA
+84 GYADNQFFEG
-91 VRDAAGRI
+91 VNIG
-99 LGYTKYIGNDH
+99 KQIGNSH
-110 SNSITASLPIFTG
+110 NNSVTATLPIFTG

-136 YRTMLSAEQQA
+136 YRSMLSAEEQA
-147 YNEMKETA
+147 YIEMKETA
-155 TTGYFNMLNAG
+155 TSGYFTMLDAG
-166 NMKNLRTES
+166 NMKTLRQES

-201 RSEVELANAKQDL
+201 RSEVELANAKQDY
-214 ITASNEYDVAEA
+214 ITAANQYDVAEA

-236 NTTLTLKDTL
+236 GTTLVLKDSL

-292 KIYANASNNWGGD
+292 KISASASNYWGGD
-305 GSNWPGDDNENWSV
+305 GSNWPGDDDENWSV
-319 GVTASMNI
+319 GLTASMNI

-342 ALVQAKETQRQVKDA
+342 NLAKAKETQRQIKDA

-365 YLNMREAEKRITTA
+365 YLNMREAEKRITTT

-450 FPEPVEDTDVSAD
+450 FPEPVEDTAVQAADAQSAG
-463 TEDAAA
+463 TDAAA
-469 ETVPDEEM
+469 QTENTASDSAP
-477 ADADVQQGAEE
+477 
-488 AANDSE
+488 ANT
-494 NADAE
+494 ADAE
-499 AAENAA
+499 QPAAENAVSTA
-505 PAEQQSEAVP
+505 DENGNT
-515 AEEAAVDA
+515 
-523 QAAAE
+523 AAAEQTAE

>member
-1 MMFSYK
+1 MFSYK

-44 LTNPDIKIAES
+44 LTNPSVKIAEYN
-55 QRKEAKAD
+55 RKAAKAD

-70 RGISISLNHSTGRG
+70 RGISISLNHDSGRG
-84 GYADNQA
+84 GYADNRRY
-91 VRDAAGRI
+91 VITDNMGRQI
-99 LGYTKYIGNDH
+99 PRYDKSIGNSH

-136 YRTMLSAEQQA
+136 YRSMLSAEEQA

-155 TTGYFNMLNAG
+155 TTGYFNMLNAT
-166 NMKNLRTES
+166 NMKALRQES

-201 RSEVELANAKQDL
+201 RSEVELANAQQNY
-214 ITASNEYDVAEA
+214 ITASNQYDVAEA

-236 NTTLTLKDTL
+236 GTTLLLKDRL
-246 QYVPYDNDM
+246 QYEPYENDM
-255 AYCLAYSEEHRP
+255 AYCLAYSEQHRP
-267 ELKQAEYGVDAA
+267 ELKQAEYAVDSA

-292 KIYANASNNWGGD
+292 KVYANASNNWGGN
-305 GSNWPGDDNENWSV
+305 GSDWPGDDDENWSV
-319 GVTASMNI
+319 GVTASMNV

-342 ALVQAKETQRQVKDA
+342 NLAKAKESQRQIKDN

-365 YLNMREAEKRITTA
+365 YLNLREAEKRITTT

-450 FPEPVEDTDVSAD
+450 FPEPVEDTAAQAADAQSAG
-463 TEDAAA
+463 TDAAA
-469 ETVPDEEM
+469 QTENA
-477 ADADVQQGAEE
+477 ADDSAQAP
-488 AANDSE
+488 ANT
-494 NADAE
+494 ADAE
-499 AAENAA
+499 QPAAENAA
-505 PAEQQSEAVP
+505 STAAENGNT
-515 AEEAAVDA
+515 
-523 QAAAE
+523 AAAEQTAE

>member
-1 MMFSYK
+1 MFSYK

-44 LTNPDIKIAES
+44 LTNPSVKIAEYN
-55 QRKEAKAD
+55 RKAAKAD

-70 RGISISLNHSTGRG
+70 RGISISLSHDSGRG
-84 GYADNQA
+84 GYADPQYNQQL
-91 VRDAAGRI
+91 RI
-99 LGYTKYIGNDH
+99 WTKGIDNSH

-136 YRTMLSAEQQA
+136 YRSMLSAEEQA

-155 TTGYFNMLNAG
+155 TTGYFNMLNAT
-166 NMKNLRTES
+166 NMKALRQES

-201 RSEVELANAKQDL
+201 RSEVELANAQQNY

-236 NTTLTLKDTL
+236 GTTLLLKDRL
-246 QYVPYDNDM
+246 QYEPYENDM
-255 AYCLAYSEEHRP
+255 AYCLAYSEQHRP
-267 ELKQAEYGVDAA
+267 ELKQAEYAIDSA

-292 KIYANASNNWGGD
+292 KVYANASNNWGGN
-305 GSNWPGDDNENWSV
+305 GSDWPGDDDENWSV
-319 GVTASMNI
+319 GVTASMNV

-342 ALVQAKETQRQVKDA
+342 NLAKAKESQRQIKDN

-365 YLNMREAEKRITTA
+365 YLNLREAEKRITTT

-450 FPEPVEDTDVSAD
+450 FPEPVEDTAAQSAD
-463 TEDAAA
+463 AQSAVTDAAA
-469 ETVPDEEM
+469 
-477 ADADVQQGAEE
+477 QAEN
-488 AANDSE
+488 AASDSAQAPA
-494 NADAE
+494 NTADAE
-499 AAENAA
+499 QPAAENAA
-505 PAEQQSEAVP
+505 STAAENGNT
-515 AEEAAVDA
+515 
-523 QAAAE
+523 AAAEQTAE

>member
-1 MMFSYK
+1 MFSYK

-44 LTNPDIKIAES
+44 LTNPSVKIAEYN
-55 QRKEAKAD
+55 RKAAKAD
-63 YSAAKSA
+63 YSAAKGA
-70 RGISISLNHSTGRG
+70 RGISISLSHESGRG
-84 GYADNQA
+84 GYADNHIL
-91 VRDAAGRI
+91 RDAAGRI
-99 LGYTKYIGNDH
+99 LSNDKQIGNTH

-136 YRTMLSAEQQA
+136 YRSMLSAEEQA

-155 TTGYFNMLNAG
+155 TTGYFNMLNAT
-166 NMKNLRTES
+166 NMKALRQES

-201 RSEVELANAKQDL
+201 RSEVELANAQQNY
-214 ITASNEYDVAEA
+214 ITASNQYDVAEA

-236 NTTLTLKDTL
+236 GTTLLLKDRL
-246 QYVPYDNDM
+246 QYEPYENDM
-255 AYCLAYSEEHRP
+255 AYCLAYSEQHRP

-292 KIYANASNNWGGD
+292 KVYANASNNWGGN
-305 GSNWPGDDNENWSV
+305 GSDWPGDDDENWSV
-319 GVTASMNI
+319 GVTASMNV

-342 ALVQAKETQRQVKDA
+342 NLAKAKESQRQIKDN

-365 YLNMREAEKRITTA
+365 YLNLREAEKRITTT

-450 FPEPVEDTDVSAD
+450 FPEPVEDTAAQAADAQSAG
-463 TEDAAA
+463 TDAAA
-469 ETVPDEEM
+469 QT
-477 ADADVQQGAEE
+477 
-488 AANDSE
+488 E
-494 NADAE
+494 NAADGSAQAPANTAAAE
-499 AAENAA
+499 QPAAENAA
-505 PAEQQSEAVP
+505 STAAENGNT
-515 AEEAAVDA
+515 
-523 QAAAE
+523 AAAEQTAE

>member
-1 MMFSYK
+1 MFSYK

-44 LTNPDIKIAES
+44 LTNPSVKIAEYN
-55 QRKEAKAD
+55 RKAAKAD
-63 YSAAKSA
+63 YSAAKGA
-70 RGISISLNHSTGRG
+70 RGISISLSHDSGRG
-84 GYADNQA
+84 GYADNRSY
-91 VRDAAGRI
+91 VITDNMGRQI
-99 LGYTKYIGNDH
+99 PRYDKSIGNSH
-110 SNSITASLPIFTG
+110 SNSITASLPLFTG

-136 YRTMLSAEQQA
+136 YRSMLSAEEQA

-155 TTGYFNMLNAG
+155 TTGYFNMLNAT
-166 NMKNLRTES
+166 NMKALRQES

-201 RSEVELANAKQDL
+201 RSEVELANAQQNY

-236 NTTLTLKDTL
+236 GTTLLLKDRL
-246 QYVPYDNDM
+246 QYEPYENDM
-255 AYCLAYSEEHRP
+255 AYCLAYSEQHRP
-267 ELKQAEYGVDAA
+267 ELKQAEYAIDSA

-292 KIYANASNNWGGD
+292 KVYANASNNWGGN
-305 GSNWPGDDNENWSV
+305 GSDWPGDDDENWSV
-319 GVTASMNI
+319 GVTASMNV

-342 ALVQAKETQRQVKDA
+342 NLAKAKETQRQIKDN

-365 YLNMREAEKRITTA
+365 YLNLREAEKRITTT

-450 FPEPVEDTDVSAD
+450 FPEPVEDTAAQAADAQSAG
-463 TEDAAA
+463 TDAAA
-469 ETVPDEEM
+469 QTEN
-477 ADADVQQGAEE
+477 
-488 AANDSE
+488 AASDSAQAPA
-494 NADAE
+494 NTADAE
-499 AAENAA
+499 QPAAENAA
-505 PAEQQSEAVP
+505 STAAENGNT
-515 AEEAAVDA
+515 
-523 QAAAE
+523 AAAEQTAE

>member
-1 MMFSYK
+1 MFSYK

-44 LTNPDIKIAES
+44 LTNPSVKIAEYN
-55 QRKEAKAD
+55 RKAAKAD
-63 YSAAKSA
+63 YSAAKSS
-70 RGISISLNHSTGRG
+70 RGISISLSHDSGRG
-84 GYADNQA
+84 GYADNRSY
-91 VRDAAGRI
+91 VITDNMGRQI
-99 LGYTKYIGNDH
+99 PRYDKSIGNSH

-136 YRTMLSAEQQA
+136 YRSMLSAEEQA

-155 TTGYFNMLNAG
+155 TTGYFNMLNAT
-166 NMKNLRTES
+166 NMKALRQES

-201 RSEVELANAKQDL
+201 RSEVELANAQQNY

-236 NTTLTLKDTL
+236 GTTLLLKDRL
-246 QYVPYDNDM
+246 QYEPYENDM
-255 AYCLAYSEEHRP
+255 AYCLAYSEQHRP
-267 ELKQAEYGVDAA
+267 ELKQAEYAIDSA

-292 KIYANASNNWGGD
+292 KVYANASNNWGGN
-305 GSNWPGDDNENWSV
+305 GSDWPGDDDENWSV
-319 GVTASMNI
+319 GVTASMNV

-342 ALVQAKETQRQVKDA
+342 NLAKAKESQRQIKDN

-365 YLNMREAEKRITTA
+365 YLNLREAEKRITTT

-450 FPEPVEDTDVSAD
+450 FPEPVEDTAAQATDAQSAGTD
-463 TEDAAA
+463 TAAQTENA
-469 ETVPDEEM
+469 
-477 ADADVQQGAEE
+477 ADGSAQAP
-488 AANDSE
+488 ANT
-494 NADAE
+494 ADAE
-499 AAENAA
+499 QPAAENAA
-505 PAEQQSEAVP
+505 STAAENGNT
-515 AEEAAVDA
+515 
-523 QAAAE
+523 AAAEQTAE

>member
-1 MMFSYK
+1 MFSYK

-16 AALSVLCSQSVFAA
+16 SALSVLCSQSVFAA

-44 LTNPDIKIAES
+44 LTNPSVKIAEYN
-55 QRKEAKAD
+55 RKAAKAD
-63 YSAAKSA
+63 YSAAKGA
-70 RGISISLNHSTGRG
+70 RGISISLSHDSGRG
-84 GYADNQA
+84 GYADYAMRSVN
-91 VRDAAGRI
+91 GGTEI
-99 LGYTKYIGNDH
+99 LTKGIGNSH

-136 YRTMLSAEQQA
+136 YRSMLSAEEQA

-155 TTGYFNMLNAG
+155 TTGYFNMLNAT
-166 NMKNLRTES
+166 NMKALRQES

-201 RSEVELANAKQDL
+201 RSEVELANAQQNY
-214 ITASNEYDVAEA
+214 ITASNQYDVAEA

-236 NTTLTLKDTL
+236 GTTLLLKDRL
-246 QYVPYDNDM
+246 QYEPYENDM
-255 AYCLAYSEEHRP
+255 AYCLAYSEQHRP
-267 ELKQAEYGVDAA
+267 ELKQAEYAIDSA

-292 KIYANASNNWGGD
+292 KVYANASNNWGGN
-305 GSNWPGDDNENWSV
+305 GSDWPGDDDENWSV
-319 GVTASMNI
+319 GVTASMNV

-342 ALVQAKETQRQVKDA
+342 NLAKAKESQRQIKDN

-365 YLNMREAEKRITTA
+365 YLNLREAEKRITTT

-450 FPEPVEDTDVSAD
+450 FPEPVEDTAAQAADAQSAG
-463 TEDAAA
+463 TDAAA
-469 ETVPDEEM
+469 QTEN
-477 ADADVQQGAEE
+477 
-488 AANDSE
+488 AASDSAQAPA
-494 NADAE
+494 NTADAE
-499 AAENAA
+499 QPAAENAA
-505 PAEQQSEAVP
+505 STAAENGNT
-515 AEEAAVDA
+515 
-523 QAAAE
+523 AAAEQTAE

>member
-1 MMFSYK
+1 MFSYK

-44 LTNPDIKIAES
+44 LTNPSVKIAEYN
-55 QRKEAKAD
+55 RKAAKAD
-63 YSAAKSA
+63 YSAAKGA
-70 RGISISLNHSTGRG
+70 RGISISLSHDSGRG
-84 GYADNQA
+84 GYADYAWRN
-91 VRDAAGRI
+91 VNGGTPI
-99 LGYTKYIGNDH
+99 WTKSIGNSH

-136 YRTMLSAEQQA
+136 YRSMLSAEEQA

-155 TTGYFNMLNAG
+155 TTGYFNMLNAT
-166 NMKNLRTES
+166 NMKALRQES

-201 RSEVELANAKQDL
+201 RSEVELANAQQNY

-236 NTTLTLKDTL
+236 GTTLLLKDRL
-246 QYVPYDNDM
+246 QYEPYENDM
-255 AYCLAYSEEHRP
+255 AYCLAYSEQHRP
-267 ELKQAEYGVDAA
+267 ELKQAEYAIDSA

-292 KIYANASNNWGGD
+292 KVYANASNNWGGN
-305 GSNWPGDDNENWSV
+305 GSDWPGDDDENWSV
-319 GVTASMNI
+319 GVTASMNV

-342 ALVQAKETQRQVKDA
+342 NLAKAKESQRQIKDN

-365 YLNMREAEKRITTA
+365 YLNLREAEKRITTT

-450 FPEPVEDTDVSAD
+450 FPEPVEDTAAQAADAQSAGTDTAAQTENADSDSAQAPANTAD
-463 TEDAAA
+463 TEQ
-469 ETVPDEEM
+469 P
-477 ADADVQQGAEE
+477 
-488 AANDSE
+488 
-494 NADAE
+494 

-505 PAEQQSEAVP
+505 STAV
-515 AEEAAVDA
+515 ENGNT
-523 QAAAE
+523 AAAEQTAE

>member
-1 MMFSYK
+1 M
-7 KAKNVLALT
+7 
-16 AALSVLCSQSVFAA
+16 LCSQSVFAA
-30 TLELDLEETIQRAL
+30 TLELDLDETIQRAL
-44 LTNPDIKIAES
+44 LTNPNVKIAEYN
-55 QRKEAKAD
+55 RKAAKAD

-70 RGISISLNHSTGRG
+70 RGISISVNHQTTRG
-84 GYADNQA
+84 GYADNQFYN
-91 VRDAAGRI
+91 GLNI
-99 LGYTKYIGNDH
+99 GKGIGNEH
-110 SNSITASLPIFTG
+110 SNSITATLPLFTG

-136 YRTMLSAEQQA
+136 YRSMLSAEEQA
-147 YNEMKETA
+147 YIEMKETA
-155 TTGYFNMLNAG
+155 TNGYFGMLDAG
-166 NMKNLRTES
+166 NMKTLCQES

-201 RSEVELANAKQDL
+201 RSEVELANAKQDY
-214 ITASNEYDVAEA
+214 ISAANSYDVAEA

-236 NTTLTLKDTL
+236 DTTLILKDSL

-255 AYCLAYSEEHRP
+255 AYCLAYSKDHRP
-267 ELKQAEYGVDAA
+267 ELKQAEYAIDAA

-292 KIYANASNNWGGD
+292 KINATAGNYWGGD
-305 GSNWPGDDNENWSV
+305 GSNWPGDDDENWAV

-342 ALVQAKETQRQVKDA
+342 NLAKAKESQRQIQDA

-365 YLNMREAEKRITTA
+365 YLGMREAEKRISTT
-379 QVAVASAEEDYH
+379 QVAVAQAEEDYH

-408 DAQEALTQ
+408 DAQVALTE
-416 AKTNYYQALYNYNT
+416 AKTNYVKALYDYNT

-450 FPEPVEDTDVSAD
+450 FPAPVEDVAA
-463 TEDAAA
+463 TENTEASEAEQPAQEQAEQPAA
-469 ETVPDEEM
+469 ETAP
-477 ADADVQQGAEE
+477 AE
-488 AANDSE
+488 
-494 NADAE
+494 
-499 AAENAA
+499 ENAA
-505 PAEQQSEAVP
+505 E
-515 AEEAAVDA
+515 
-523 QAAAE
+523 QAAE

>member
-1 MMFSYK
+1 MFSYK

-44 LTNPDIKIAES
+44 LTNPSVKIAEYN
-55 QRKEAKAD
+55 RKAAKAD
-63 YSAAKSA
+63 YSAAKGA
-70 RGISISLNHSTGRG
+70 RGISISLSHDSGRG
-84 GYADNQA
+84 GYADYAMRSVN
-91 VRDAAGRI
+91 GGTEI
-99 LGYTKYIGNDH
+99 LTKGIGNSH

-136 YRTMLSAEQQA
+136 YRSMLSAEEQA

-166 NMKNLRTES
+166 NMKALRQES

-201 RSEVELANAKQDL
+201 RSEVELANAKQDY

-236 NTTLTLKDTL
+236 NTTLKLKDSL

-255 AYCLAYSEEHRP
+255 AYCLAYSEQHRP
-267 ELKQAEYGVDAA
+267 ELKQAEYAIDSA

-292 KIYANASNNWGGD
+292 KVYANASNNWGGN
-305 GSNWPGDDNENWSV
+305 GSDWPGDDDENWSV
-319 GVTASMNI
+319 GVTASMNV
-327 FDSGVTWSKIHAAQE
+327 FDSGVTWSRIHAAQE
-342 ALVQAKETQRQVKDA
+342 NLAKAKESQRQIKDN

-365 YLNMREAEKRITTA
+365 YLNLREAEKRITTT

-450 FPEPVEDTDVSAD
+450 FPEPVEDTAAQSAD
-463 TEDAAA
+463 AQSVGTDAAA
-469 ETVPDEEM
+469 QTENA
-477 ADADVQQGAEE
+477 ADGSAQAP
-488 AANDSE
+488 ANT
-494 NADAE
+494 ADAE
-499 AAENAA
+499 QPAAENAA
-505 PAEQQSEAVP
+505 STSTAAENGNT
-515 AEEAAVDA
+515 
-523 QAAAE
+523 AAAEQTAE

>member
-1 MMFSYK
+1 MFSYK

-44 LTNPDIKIAES
+44 LTNPSVKIAEYN
-55 QRKEAKAD
+55 RKAAKAD

-70 RGISISLNHSTGRG
+70 RGISISLSHDSGRG
-84 GYADNQA
+84 GYADYAMRSVN
-91 VRDAAGRI
+91 GGTEI
-99 LGYTKYIGNDH
+99 WTKGIGNSH

-136 YRTMLSAEQQA
+136 YRSMLSAEEQA

-155 TTGYFNMLNAG
+155 TTGYFNMLNAT
-166 NMKNLRTES
+166 NMKALRQES

-201 RSEVELANAKQDL
+201 RSEVELANAQQNY

-236 NTTLTLKDTL
+236 GTTLLLKDRL
-246 QYVPYDNDM
+246 QYEPYENDM
-255 AYCLAYSEEHRP
+255 AYCLAYSEQHRP
-267 ELKQAEYGVDAA
+267 ELKQAEYAIDSA

-292 KIYANASNNWGGD
+292 KVYASASNSWA
-305 GSNWPGDDNENWSV
+305 SENWPGDDNEEWQV
-319 GVTASMNI
+319 GVTASMNV

-342 ALVQAKETQRQVKDA
+342 NLAKAKESQRQIKDN

-365 YLNMREAEKRITTA
+365 YLNLREAEKRITTT

-450 FPEPVEDTDVSAD
+450 FPEPVEDTAAQAAESQSAGA
-463 TEDAAA
+463 DAAA
-469 ETVPDEEM
+469 QT
-477 ADADVQQGAEE
+477 
-488 AANDSE
+488 E
-494 NADAE
+494 NADSDTAQAPANTADAE
-499 AAENAA
+499 QPAAENAA
-505 PAEQQSEAVP
+505 STSTAAENVNT
-515 AEEAAVDA
+515 
-523 QAAAE
+523 AAAEQTAE

>member
-1 MMFSYK
+1 MFSYK

-44 LTNPDIKIAES
+44 LTNPSVKIAEYN
-55 QRKEAKAD
+55 RKAAKAD
-63 YSAAKSA
+63 YSAAKGA
-70 RGISISLNHSTGRG
+70 RGISISLSHDSGR
-84 GYADNQA
+84 GYADYAMRSVN
-91 VRDAAGRI
+91 GGTKI
-99 LGYTKYIGNDH
+99 LTKGIGNSH

-136 YRTMLSAEQQA
+136 YRSMLSAEEQA

-155 TTGYFNMLNAG
+155 TTGYFNMLNAT
-166 NMKNLRTES
+166 NMKALRQES

-201 RSEVELANAKQDL
+201 RSEVELANAKQDY

-236 NTTLTLKDTL
+236 GTTLLLKDRL
-246 QYVPYDNDM
+246 QYEPYENDM
-255 AYCLAYSEEHRP
+255 AYCLAYSEQHRP
-267 ELKQAEYGVDAA
+267 ELKQAEYAIDSA

-292 KIYANASNNWGGD
+292 KVYANASNNWGGN
-305 GSNWPGDDNENWSV
+305 GSDWPGDDDENWSV
-319 GVTASMNI
+319 GVTASMNV

-342 ALVQAKETQRQVKDA
+342 NLAKAKESQRQIKDN

-365 YLNMREAEKRITTA
+365 YLNLREAEKRITTT

-450 FPEPVEDTDVSAD
+450 FPEPVEDTAAQSAD
-463 TEDAAA
+463 AQSAGTDAAA
-469 ETVPDEEM
+469 QTENA
-477 ADADVQQGAEE
+477 ADDSAQAP
-488 AANDSE
+488 ANT
-494 NADAE
+494 ADAE
-499 AAENAA
+499 QPAAENAA
-505 PAEQQSEAVP
+505 STAAENGNT
-515 AEEAAVDA
+515 
-523 QAAAE
+523 AAAEQTAE

>member
-1 MMFSYK
+1 MFSYK

-16 AALSVLCSQSVFAA
+16 AALSVLCSQSVFAV

-44 LTNPDIKIAES
+44 LTNPSVKIAEYN
-55 QRKEAKAD
+55 RKAAKAD
-63 YSAAKSA
+63 YSAAKGA
-70 RGISISLNHSTGRG
+70 RGISISLSHDSGRG
-84 GYADNQA
+84 GYADYAWRNVNGGA
-91 VRDAAGRI
+91 PI
-99 LGYTKYIGNDH
+99 WTKSIGNSH

-136 YRTMLSAEQQA
+136 YRSMLSAEEQA

-155 TTGYFNMLNAG
+155 TTGYFNMLNAT
-166 NMKNLRTES
+166 NMKALRQES

-201 RSEVELANAKQDL
+201 RSEGELANAQQNY

-236 NTTLTLKDTL
+236 GTTLLLKDRL
-246 QYVPYDNDM
+246 QYEPYENDM
-255 AYCLAYSEEHRP
+255 AYCLAYSEQHRP
-267 ELKQAEYGVDAA
+267 ELKQAEYAIDSA

-292 KIYANASNNWGGD
+292 KVYANASNNWGGN
-305 GSNWPGDDNENWSV
+305 GSDWPGDDDENWSV
-319 GVTASMNI
+319 GVTASMNV

-342 ALVQAKETQRQVKDA
+342 NLAKAKESQRQIKDN

-365 YLNMREAEKRITTA
+365 YLNLREAEKRITTT

-450 FPEPVEDTDVSAD
+450 FPEPVEDT
-463 TEDAAA
+463 AAQA
-469 ETVPDEEM
+469 
-477 ADADVQQGAEE
+477 ADAQSAGTDT
-488 AANDSE
+488 AAQTE
-494 NADAE
+494 NAADGSAQAPANTADAE
-499 AAENAA
+499 QPAAENAA
-505 PAEQQSEAVP
+505 STAAENGNT
-515 AEEAAVDA
+515 
-523 QAAAE
+523 AAAEQTAE

>member
-1 MMFSYK
+1 MFSYK

-44 LTNPDIKIAES
+44 LTNPSVKIAES

-70 RGISISLNHSTGRG
+70 RGISISLNHDSSRG
-84 GYADNQA
+84 GYADNQYDVVTGA
-91 VRDAAGRI
+91 F
-99 LGYTKYIGNDH
+99 LGKRIGNSH

-136 YRTMLSAEQQA
+136 YRSMLSAEEQA

-155 TTGYFNMLNAG
+155 TTGYFNMLNAT
-166 NMKNLRTES
+166 NMKALRQES

-201 RSEVELANAKQDL
+201 RSEVELANAQQNY

-236 NTTLTLKDTL
+236 GTTLLLKDRL
-246 QYVPYDNDM
+246 QYEPYENDM
-255 AYCLAYSEEHRP
+255 AYCLAYSEQHRP
-267 ELKQAEYGVDAA
+267 ELKQAEYAIDSA

-292 KIYANASNNWGGD
+292 KVYANASNNWGGN
-305 GSNWPGDDNENWSV
+305 GSDWPGDDDENWSV
-319 GVTASMNI
+319 GVTASMNV

-342 ALVQAKETQRQVKDA
+342 NLAKAKESQRQIKDN

-365 YLNMREAEKRITTA
+365 YLNLREAEKRITTT

-450 FPEPVEDTDVSAD
+450 FPEPVEDTAAQAADGQSAGA
-463 TEDAAA
+463 DAAA
-469 ETVPDEEM
+469 QTENAASDSAQAPANT
-477 ADADVQQGAEE
+477 AGAEQP
-488 AANDSE
+488 
-494 NADAE
+494 

-505 PAEQQSEAVP
+505 STAAENGNT
-515 AEEAAVDA
+515 
-523 QAAAE
+523 AAAEQTAE